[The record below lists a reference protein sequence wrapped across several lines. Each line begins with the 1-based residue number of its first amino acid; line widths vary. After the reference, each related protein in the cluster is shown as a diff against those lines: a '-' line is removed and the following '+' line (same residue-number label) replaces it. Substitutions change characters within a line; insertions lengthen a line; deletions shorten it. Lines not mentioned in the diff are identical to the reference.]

1 VELDSKLLRDIEK
14 ETKEVADQQRMG
26 KIFGNVVAAVTG
38 RLSRLKAL
46 ETELMA
52 RVQTITTLMMKD
64 VWKVLPTFISY
75 PITIYAVI
83 FVCVGGEWNG

>member
-1 VELDSKLLRDIEK
+1 MELDSKLLRDIEK

-38 RLSRLKAL
+38 RL
-46 ETELMA
+46 A

-64 VWKVLPTFISY
+64 VWNVLPTFISY

-83 FVCVGGEWNG
+83 LVCIGGEWNG

>member
-38 RLSRLKAL
+38 RL
-46 ETELMA
+46 A

-64 VWKVLPTFISY
+64 VWNVLPTFISY

-83 FVCVGGEWNG
+83 LVCIGGEWNG